1 MRGDAG
7 LSRELDAVCILSDGM
22 EADPAEDGV
31 AVDVGRRRA
40 RFRRYV
46 LFGSRKRVLRGRRQQ
61 STSEYAMTPDRTN
74 RGAVPR
80 RPPALSSSHPPAG
93 RPATLAHGRDDDE
106 ERGGASSILQLR
118 PALWDPAS
126 GRFNAVRL
134 RAAIVSRGWT
144 VGEFAAAAGV
154 SRACLYNALR
164 AWSASDRTAIS
175 IATTLATREPL
186 PALATE

>member
-1 MRGDAG
+1 
-7 LSRELDAVCILSDGM
+7 
-22 EADPAEDGV
+22 
-31 AVDVGRRRA
+31 
-40 RFRRYV
+40 
-46 LFGSRKRVLRGRRQQ
+46 
-61 STSEYAMTPDRTN
+61 MTLDRTN
-74 RGAVPR
+74 RGAAR
-80 RPPALSSSHPPAG
+80 RRQSALSPSRPPAG
-93 RPATLAHGRDDDE
+93 RPTTLAPARRDDE
-106 ERGGASSILQLR
+106 ERGGAFSLLQLR

-186 PALATE
+186 AVLATA

>member
-1 MRGDAG
+1 
-7 LSRELDAVCILSDGM
+7 
-22 EADPAEDGV
+22 
-31 AVDVGRRRA
+31 
-40 RFRRYV
+40 
-46 LFGSRKRVLRGRRQQ
+46 
-61 STSEYAMTPDRTN
+61 MTLDRTN
-74 RGAVPR
+74 RGAAPR
-80 RPPALSSSHPPAG
+80 RPPGRSSPHPPAA
-93 RPATLAHGRDDDE
+93 RPTALAHGRSDDE
-106 ERGGASSILQLR
+106 ARRGAPSIVQLR

-144 VGEFAAAAGV
+144 VSEFAAAAGV

-186 PALATE
+186 AVLATE

>member
-1 MRGDAG
+1 
-7 LSRELDAVCILSDGM
+7 
-22 EADPAEDGV
+22 
-31 AVDVGRRRA
+31 
-40 RFRRYV
+40 
-46 LFGSRKRVLRGRRQQ
+46 
-61 STSEYAMTPDRTN
+61 MTLDRTKQ
-74 RGAVPR
+74 GAASR
-80 RPPALSSSHPPAG
+80 RPPAMSSPHPAAG
-93 RPATLAHGRDDDE
+93 RPTTLENGRRNDE
-106 ERGGASSILQLR
+106 ERRRASSILQLR

-164 AWSASDRTAIS
+164 AWSASDRTAIR

-186 PALATE
+186 AVLATE

>member
-1 MRGDAG
+1 
-7 LSRELDAVCILSDGM
+7 
-22 EADPAEDGV
+22 
-31 AVDVGRRRA
+31 
-40 RFRRYV
+40 
-46 LFGSRKRVLRGRRQQ
+46 
-61 STSEYAMTPDRTN
+61 MTRDRTN
-74 RGAVPR
+74 RGAAPR
-80 RPPALSSSHPPAG
+80 RPPALSSPHPPVG
-93 RPATLAHGRDDDE
+93 RPTTLAHGRSDDE
-106 ERGGASSILQLR
+106 KRGDASSILQLR

-175 IATTLATREPL
+175 IATTLAAREPL
-186 PALATE
+186 SVLATE